1 MSAMAESDGDDA
13 MVDEGAL
20 APNDAGRRS
29 FASTAIG
36 AVERVMSFAVWPQE
50 LVVHVVGGE
59 PGREGDDDAWAPL
72 VASAA
77 RRGVGAVR
85 IVVVGPGMAD
95 RPAARVGGGGGVA
108 HASGFYDDWLA
119 GPGAREPPPD
129 VALLFHPGL
138 WGYATWRASLRA
150 LLARGSPTVV
160 TSYTPQEAELDALA
174 VGAALLGEADADD
187 DDKAAAAAEARLRWF
202 WRPEANPH
210 ASPVVRPTA
219 TAPPGHVYRENHC
232 WFGFRRS

>member
-1 MSAMAESDGDDA
+1 M
-13 MVDEGAL
+13 
-20 APNDAGRRS
+20 
-29 FASTAIG
+29 
-36 AVERVMSFAVWPQE
+36 
-50 LVVHVVGGE
+50 
-59 PGREGDDDAWAPL
+59 
-72 VASAA
+72 
-77 RRGVGAVR
+77 
-85 IVVVGPGMAD
+85 
-95 RPAARVGGGGGVA
+95 
-108 HASGFYDDWLA
+108 
-119 GPGAREPPPD
+119 
-129 VALLFHPGL
+129 FHPGL

-150 LLARGSPTVV
+150 LLARGYPTVV

-174 VGAALLGEADADD
+174 VGAAVLAEADADD